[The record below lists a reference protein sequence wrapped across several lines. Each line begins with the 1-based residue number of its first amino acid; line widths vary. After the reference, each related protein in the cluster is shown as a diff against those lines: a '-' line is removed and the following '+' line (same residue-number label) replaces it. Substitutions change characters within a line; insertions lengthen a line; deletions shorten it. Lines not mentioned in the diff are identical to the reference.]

1 MGHCFSHLTKTDR
14 YKLEAALLA
23 KEKPQAIADR
33 LHVHVSTI
41 YREIKRARMIQ
52 RNSDW
57 TEEERYNPDE
67 AHRKYRENLEK
78 KGAGLKIGNDRE
90 LADFLEKKVI
100 EEKYSPA
107 AALASIKIEGKKFST
122 SICVSTFY
130 SYITKGVFRF
140 LTNADLPEK
149 PKKKRTYKKVKTMKR
164 PPRGD
169 SIEKR
174 PAEVDTRE
182 TFGHWEGDTVYS
194 KKDGSKALFVL
205 TERLTREEIIV
216 RIKDRTAESVI
227 KALDRIERKYGPVLF
242 RKIFQTITV
251 DNGGEFADVD
261 RLERSALRKT
271 LNRTKVYF
279 CHPYSS
285 YERGSNEC
293 QNKMIRRPFPKGTDF
308 GNVTDAEVA
317 QAERWMNNYP
327 RKILGWKTSEMLFRE
342 CVAALI

>member
-14 YKLEAALLA
+14 YRLEDALLDGKKP
-23 KEKPQAIADR
+23 KEIAEK

-41 YREIKRARMIQ
+41 YREIKRARMIH

-67 AHRKYRENLEK
+67 AERKYQENLRK
-78 KGAGLKIGNDRE
+78 KGADLKIGNDRE
-90 LADFLEKKVI
+90 LADFLEKKVL
-100 EEKYSPA
+100 EDGYSPA
-107 AALASIKIEGKKFST
+107 AALASIKLEGKTFST

-140 LTNADLPEK
+140 LTNTDLPEK
-149 PKKKRTYKKVKTMKR
+149 PKRKRPYKKVKTMKR
-164 PPRGD
+164 PPRGE

-174 PAEVDTRE
+174 PAEVDARE

-205 TERLTREEIIV
+205 TERLTREEIIM

-251 DNGGEFADVD
+251 DNGGEFAGVN
-261 RLERSALRKT
+261 RLERSAL
-271 LNRTKVYF
+271 
-279 CHPYSS
+279 
-285 YERGSNEC
+285 
-293 QNKMIRRPFPKGTDF
+293 
-308 GNVTDAEVA
+308 
-317 QAERWMNNYP
+317 
-327 RKILGWKTSEMLFRE
+327 
-342 CVAALI
+342 